1 MMRKVFLVSVC
12 ILFSFRISAQ
22 NDSCRQGI
30 PAPSLS
36 GYFSDRTSLML
47 LQKPHDAI
55 WDHELQNRVKMA
67 WQPLSWISSELQIRN
82 RFSFGESFALNP
94 MLATSA
100 GNDRGVA
107 DLSFTLAQG
116 KRYAVTSMIDRAFLQ
131 LTFKKL
137 ELAVGR
143 QRINW
148 SQTLVWNPN
157 DLFNTYS
164 FFDFDYPER
173 PGSDAIRCTW
183 FYSATGRAEMAVKA
197 DSSGKITAGG
207 LFRWNMWSSDFQI
220 LAAVLPHHELVL
232 GGGWSTN
239 FGKYGFRGEVSWFH
253 PGIDS
258 LKGSDMILSSVSL
271 DVMFYK
277 SWYLIAEVLYRWEQK
292 PAPEKTLMD
301 YYYAP
306 ATVKDLAFADVSAL
320 VQLNVPVTPLFT
332 VSLAAMGLPGKGFYL
347 GPSFSFSLSNNLEA
361 SLISQIFSGRFSEYA
376 GGPEIR
382 QTFYLNFLRFKWN
395 F

>member
-1 MMRKVFLVSVC
+1 M
-12 ILFSFRISAQ
+12 ILQ
-22 NDSCRQGI
+22 D
-30 PAPSLS
+30 
-36 GYFSDRTSLML
+36 
-47 LQKPHDAI
+47 PHDAI
-55 WDHELQNRVKMA
+55 WDNELQNRLKMA
-67 WQPLSWISSELQIRN
+67 WQPLSWISSEWQVRN
-82 RFSFGESFALNP
+82 RLSFGESFALNP
-94 MLATSA
+94 MLASSA
-100 GNDRGVA
+100 GKDRGVA
-107 DLSFTLAQG
+107 DLSFTLSTG
-116 KRYAVTSMIDRAFLQ
+116 NRYALTSQIDRAFLQ
-131 LTFKKL
+131 LTFNKI

-183 FYSATGRAEMAVKA
+183 FYSPAGRAEMAVKT

-207 LFRWNMWSSDFQI
+207 LFRWNKWNYDFQI
-220 LAAVLPHHELVL
+220 IGAVLPQNELVL
-232 GGGWSTN
+232 GGGWSGN
-239 FGKYGFRGEVSWFH
+239 IGKFGFRGEVSWFH
-253 PGIDS
+253 PRSDS
-258 LKGSDMILSSVSL
+258 LKGSDMILSSVSV
-271 DVMFYK
+271 DGMFYK
-277 SWYLIAEVLYRWEQK
+277 SWYFIAEVLYRWEQK

-306 ATVKDLAFADVSAL
+306 ASVKDLAFADISAL
-320 VQLNVPVTPLFT
+320 VQLSIPVSPLFNI
-332 VSLAAMGLPGKGFYL
+332 SLAAMGLPGKGFYL

-361 SLISQIFSGRFSEYA
+361 SLISQIFSGRFSKFT

-382 QTFYLNFLRFKWN
+382 QTFYLNFFRLKWN